1 MDTVGGCRWPWRK
14 GPTLTTLLAPG
25 QSLGGGAEQCHRAV
39 TVGWHGAQVGWS
51 LQEVV
56 GRARHPHGTLVG
68 LLPWLLSRQRRHGE
82 SRHAVSQW
90 KHLPRAAHTCPSIH
104 PSL

>member
-39 TVGWHGAQVGWS
+39 TVGWHGAGRWDGACRRWWGGLGTPMGPWS
-51 LQEVV
+51 GSCRGFSAASTV
-56 GRARHPHGTLVG
+56 T
-68 LLPWLLSRQRRHGE
+68 
-82 SRHAVSQW
+82 VSHVMQ
-90 KHLPRAAHTCPSIH
+90 
-104 PSL
+104 